1 MPIHEYL
8 CSACGEQCELLEKL
22 SDPPA
27 KRCPH
32 CGKNTLHREISAAGF
47 RLKGTGWY
55 ETDFKSS
62 HRHNVV
68 DSAPTGAQA
77 KAAADD
83 KPANDKPAKKASPPA
98 KAAGG
103 KTSSAP
109 AVSA

>member
-8 CSACGEQCELLEKL
+8 CSACGQQCELLEKL

-27 KRCPH
+27 RRCPH

-62 HRHNVV
+62 NRHNVV
-68 DSAPTGAQA
+68 DSAPTGSHA
-77 KAAADD
+77 KATAE
-83 KPANDKPAKKASPPA
+83 DKPAKKTTPPA